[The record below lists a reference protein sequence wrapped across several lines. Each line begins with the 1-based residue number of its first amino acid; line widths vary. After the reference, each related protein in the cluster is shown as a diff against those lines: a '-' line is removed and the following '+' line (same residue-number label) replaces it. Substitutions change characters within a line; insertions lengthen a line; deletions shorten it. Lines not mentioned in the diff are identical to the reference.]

1 MKFPSRKHLI
11 AGTVAAVLLTV
22 IAAVPAAASNLT
34 YQRVCAYTSFG
45 IRCWYQPTVNTGFRL
60 FGAGTGTTTVTV
72 RQQPATPTTTTTPR
86 TTTTTVAP
94 WPTQPAQPTQP
105 TPTTPSTQGL
115 TTQEQQML
123 NLVNQERSRNRLAPL
138 QADLQLTRLARLKS
152 QDMISKRYFSHQ
164 SPTYGSPFDM
174 LKNNGVSY
182 RTAGENI
189 AGNGSVS
196 GAHTALMNSPG
207 HRANILK
214 REFTHVGI
222 GVIDG
227 GQYGKMFTQLF
238 IGR

>member
-1 MKFPSRKHLI
+1 MKLPSRKHLI
-11 AGTVAAVLLTV
+11 AGTVAAALLAV
-22 IAAVPAAASNLT
+22 IAAAPAAASNFT
-34 YQRVCAYTSFG
+34 YQRMCTYTSFG
-45 IRCWYQPTVNTGFRL
+45 IRCWYQPTINTGFRF
-60 FGAGTGTTTVTV
+60 FGFGTGTTTV
-72 RQQPATPTTTTTPR
+72 RQAAAPTTTTQLT
-86 TTTTTVAP
+86 
-94 WPTQPAQPTQP
+94 QPTQP
-105 TPTTPSTQGL
+105 TQPAPTTPSAQGL
-115 TTQEQQML
+115 TAQEQQML
-123 NLVNQERSRNRLAPL
+123 NLVNQERSRAGLAPL
-138 QADLQLTRLARLKS
+138 KVDMQVTRLARLKS

-196 GAHTALMNSPG
+196 GAHSALMNSAG

-222 GVIDG
+222 GIIDG